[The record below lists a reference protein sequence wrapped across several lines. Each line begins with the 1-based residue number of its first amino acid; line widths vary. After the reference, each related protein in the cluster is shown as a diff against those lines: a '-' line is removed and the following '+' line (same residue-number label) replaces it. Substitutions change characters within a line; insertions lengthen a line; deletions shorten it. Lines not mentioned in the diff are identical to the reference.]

1 MLSRKLRK
9 LGAWILVV
17 CLTFGAVQFPAV
29 EGKAAQSENIAL
41 SATATASSEEA
52 SSVSVG
58 NVVDGDKTSMDSRW
72 GSAISDGPQWV
83 QLAWDE
89 QQTIKNIVIYWERK
103 NIKNY
108 KVQVSDNGDD
118 WETAQEIYS
127 NANFPT
133 VKPETIALEE
143 AVTAKYIRVTI
154 GTILNQGD
162 DTSETAWKTASM
174 YEIEVFSDE
183 IPDNRSKAE
192 KIAAD
197 ISAPTVAS
205 GDKKIAMPEVPSG
218 VSVRFCA
225 DYEQVIDEDGTIYQ
239 PLETK
244 IVKGF
249 YEVTCPES
257 EDEEEGSVAKTAEF
271 TITVPGQ
278 FTDGET
284 ANAKPAVIPELQEW
298 HGTSGDFAAGSLSRI
313 IVGSRE
319 LRDVAEKFAEDY
331 KEVTGL
337 DIEVLTGTKSDA
349 LEGDFYLAL
358 TTAKKGL
365 GKEGY
370 TIEIEQSVCVEAEQ
384 AVGAYWSTR
393 TILQI
398 LKQTNGSIPKGM
410 VRDYPKYEVRG
421 FSLDVGRKPFTLD
434 ALYDFAKNM
443 AWYKMNSFQ
452 VHLSD
457 NLIFHEDYPTL
468 EEAVEQSYAGF
479 RLESGVQNPQQDN
492 QTATSEDVY
501 YTKDEFR
508 TFIQDSRIIGVDIVP
523 EFDMPAHALP
533 FTRAFQQYMTKKAG
547 GGHSYL
553 IEEIDIANPKAREW
567 AKDIWRDYFE
577 GDDPVFDEDMTI
589 HIGTD
594 EYHGTDGQ
602 EGKEL
607 FRQFSDEMI
616 EFVQG
621 TGRKVRMWGSLSN
634 KSGTTPV
641 RSEGVQL
648 NIWNTGYA
656 NPQDMY
662 NLGFDL
668 INTLEGPNYIVP
680 AAGYYNDYINAG
692 NIYQTW
698 QPNVIG
704 NLTASAA
711 DDQMLGA
718 CYAIWHDSVD
728 TRANGIS
735 QYDSFDRFF
744 QPLSAYAARLWGEAE
759 DYMKGDSRDYSAFS
773 QVSAKTGTAPGTDIY
788 GEIDYLTS
796 TIASYD
802 FDNTLTKDSSLNG
815 YDLTGSQ
822 KNVEQVTTEDGKGLK
837 LKGGESYAETPL
849 DLVGSNAVLTMTV
862 KMDADADGEQ
872 ILCESKDEF
881 GTYGTYSFK
890 AVQKNTGKVGFSREG
905 YDYSFNYTLPKN
917 QWVTLQFCSGKD
929 SVALYVNG
937 ELIDNKHY
945 DSNGDLAE
953 TTKGNGTVVISQ
965 NNNPDIYFAN
975 HPTTELSEKLAKT
988 GITKIATMMVPIGRI
1003 GSKTNSFKG
1012 EIESIAVTGT
1022 QELNRD
1028 SLKVSQSEMT
1038 VSACSQANESGN
1050 EGPARFAIDGNPA
1063 TYWHSDWSSDTVI
1076 NDEHHWFEVTLK
1088 NPTVIDTLTYLP
1100 RQDQANGRIYEYSIE
1115 IEKADGTKVTVAD
1128 HESWAD
1134 SSELKEAKFDPV
1146 EAKKVK
1152 LKVHDAKGDGVGK
1165 HATIAELN
1173 LYTPL
1178 EYSASE
1184 LQNEL
1189 DQMKNEYQKEDYTDI
1204 SWKALEEAFETA
1216 EKILSYENS
1225 TQEDYF
1231 YARGLIQ
1238 DVAEKLVSAGNV
1250 DKRVQLQKAVTS
1262 AREKLKLTDD
1272 YTEESLAEL
1281 KDAVNAAQAVLDDE
1295 NASEDALA
1303 KALSDLRKVVLV
1315 PIEDDKDEEEKEEK
1329 KTELEQAI
1337 KAAEEQLK
1345 NSDGYTEDYLEA
1357 LQEALDE
1364 AKSLLT
1370 DKNATL
1376 DQLTKALE
1384 KLNSSLEVSK
1394 EDEKRA
1400 ELTKAVKDFEKQ
1412 LENAG
1417 DYTEESVQALR
1428 DAIKNAN
1435 EVLADKDASL
1445 EQLKKAM
1452 EALESVELV
1461 KKEETDNEELE
1472 AKKKELQNAITA
1484 ANNNLK
1490 NASKYTTASVLALR
1504 TAVFSA
1510 EKLLKEDD
1518 ITVKQLQDA
1527 LDAIAKV
1534 KLVPVPVTTKYY
1546 TVKFVT
1552 DGGTA
1557 IASKQ
1562 VAAGKTVACPAT
1574 PKKAGYTFAGWYTSN
1589 AYTTTYK
1596 FSSPVT
1602 KNITLY
1608 AKWKSLVPAK
1618 DKEYPY
1624 GDVLYKVTVSDAVN
1638 GTVTAYKLNNKKAK
1652 RITIPAVVEIDGYSF
1667 KVTAISPKAFEKAGR
1682 LTNVIIGENVTSI
1695 GSKAFSN
1702 CKKLKN
1708 IKFNSKK
1715 AVKIAAKSLKGTAKN
1730 CKIILSKK
1738 LKKKDFNK
1746 MKISLKKAGI
1756 SKKASIKKK

>member
-1 MLSRKLRK
+1 MFHKRFKQMGVYL
-9 LGAWILVV
+9 LVF
-17 CLTFGAVQFPAV
+17 CMMFTAVQFPSV
-29 EGKAAQSENIAL
+29 YVMAAEAENIAR
-41 SATATASSEEA
+41 SAVPTASSKEA
-52 SSVSVG
+52 ESVRVE
-58 NVVDGDKTSMDSRW
+58 NVVDGDKTSRSSRW
-72 GSAISDGPQWV
+72 GSNISDGPEWV
-83 QLAWDE
+83 QLAWNE
-89 QQTIKNIVIYWERK
+89 QQTIQNIVIYWERK

-108 KVQVSDNGDD
+108 KVQISDNGDD

-133 VKPETIALEE
+133 VTTETITLEE

-162 DTSETAWKTASM
+162 DKSETAWKTASM
-174 YEIEVFSDE
+174 YEIEVFSGE
-183 IPDNRSKAE
+183 IPDDRSEAE
-192 KIAAD
+192 KITAG
-197 ISAPTVAS
+197 ISAPAVNS
-205 GDKKIAMPEVPSG
+205 GDKKIAMPNVPSG

-225 DYEQVIDEDGTIYQ
+225 DYEQVIGEDGTIYQ

-244 IVKGF
+244 TVKGF
-249 YEVTCPES
+249 YEVTCPASES
-257 EDEEEGSVAKTAEF
+257 EEEGSVAKTEEY

-298 HGTSGDFAAGSLSRI
+298 HGTSGDFIVDSASRI
-313 IVGSRE
+313 IVGSSK

-331 KEVTGL
+331 KEIIGL
-337 DIEVLTGTKSDA
+337 DIEVVTGTKSDA

-358 TTAKKGL
+358 TTEKKGL
-365 GKEGY
+365 DKEGY
-370 TIEIEQSVCVEAEQ
+370 TIEIEQSVCIEAEQ
-384 AVGAYWSTR
+384 TVGAYWSTR

-410 VRDYPKYEVRG
+410 VRDYPKYEVRA
-421 FSLDVGRKPFTLD
+421 FSLDVGRKPFTIE

-457 NLIFHEDYPTL
+457 NLIFHEDYPTI
-468 EEAVEQSYAGF
+468 EEAVEKSYAGF

-508 TFIQDSRIIGVDIVP
+508 AFIQDSRIIGVDIVP

-533 FTRAFQQYMTKKAG
+533 FTRAFQQYMTKRAG
-547 GGHSYL
+547 GSHGYL

-567 AKDIWRDYFE
+567 AQDIWKDYFE
-577 GDDPVFDEDMTI
+577 GDNPVFDEDVTI

-616 EFVQG
+616 AFVQES
-621 TGRKVRMWGSLSN
+621 GRTVRMWGSLSN

-692 NIYQTW
+692 HIYNTW

-711 DDQMLGA
+711 DDQILGA

-744 QPLSAYAARLWGEAE
+744 KPLPAYAARLWGEAE

-773 QVSAKTGTAPGTDIY
+773 HVSAKTGTAPGTDIY
-788 GEIDYLTS
+788 GETDYLTS
-796 TIASYD
+796 TIASYN
-802 FDNTLTKDSSLNG
+802 FDNTLTEDSSLNE
-815 YDLTGSQ
+815 YDLTETQ

-862 KMDADADGEQ
+862 KLDADASGEQ

-890 AVQKNTGKVGFSREG
+890 AAQKNTGKVGFSREG

-929 SVALYVNG
+929 SVDLYVNG
-937 ELIDNKHY
+937 ERIDNKHY
-945 DSNGDLAE
+945 DENGDLAE

-975 HPTTELSEKLAKT
+975 HPTTELSEKLSKE
-988 GITKIATMMVPIGRI
+988 GIIKIATMMVPFGRI

-1050 EGPARFAIDGNPA
+1050 EGPARFAIDGNSA
-1063 TYWHSDWSSDTVI
+1063 TYWHSDWSSDTAI
-1076 NDEHHWFEVTLK
+1076 NDEHHWFELTLE

-1134 SSELKEAKFDPV
+1134 SSDLKEAKFDPV

-1152 LKVHDAKGDGVGK
+1152 LKVHDAKGDGNGK
-1165 HATIAELN
+1165 HATIAEIN
-1173 LYTPL
+1173 LYKPL
-1178 EYSASE
+1178 EYSA
-1184 LQNEL
+1184 LQLQTEL
-1189 DQMKNEYQKEDYTDI
+1189 DQMKAEYQKDDYTEI
-1204 SWKALEEAFETA
+1204 SFKVLEEAFEKA

-1238 DVAEKLVSAGNV
+1238 AAAEKLIPAGNV
-1250 DKRVQLQKAVTS
+1250 DKRTQLQKAVTS
-1262 AREKLKLTDD
+1262 AREKLTLTDD

-1281 KDAVNAAQAVLDDE
+1281 ETAVNAAQAVLDDE
-1295 NASEDALA
+1295 NASDDALA

-1315 PIEDDKDEEEKEEK
+1315 PKEDAKDEEEKEKK
-1329 KTELEQAI
+1329 KTELEKAV
-1337 KAAEEQLK
+1337 KAAEEQL
-1345 NSDGYTEDYLEA
+1345 
-1357 LQEALDE
+1357 
-1364 AKSLLT
+1364 
-1370 DKNATL
+1370 
-1376 DQLTKALE
+1376 
-1384 KLNSSLEVSK
+1384 
-1394 EDEKRA
+1394 
-1400 ELTKAVKDFEKQ
+1400 
-1412 LENAG
+1412 ENAA
-1417 DYTEESVQALR
+1417 DYTEESVNALQKAVA
-1428 DAIKNAN
+1428 DAKEVLGDKNAT
-1435 EVLADKDASL
+1435 L
-1445 EQLKKAM
+1445 EQLTTAM
-1452 EALESVELV
+1452 EALESVKLV

-1472 AKKKELQNAITA
+1472 AKKKELQNAITT

-1490 NASKYTTASVLALR
+1490 NASKYTAASVEALKA
-1504 TAVFSA
+1504 AVSSA
-1510 EKLLKEDD
+1510 EALLKKDD

-1527 LDAIAKV
+1527 LAAITKV
-1534 KLVPVPVTTKYY
+1534 KLVPVQVTTKYY
-1546 TVKFVT
+1546 TVKFET
-1552 DGGTA
+1552 LKGTV
-1557 IASKQ
+1557 IAPKT
-1562 VAAGKTVACPAT
+1562 VAAGKTVARPAA
-1574 PKKAGYTFAGWYTSN
+1574 PKKAGYTFVDWYTSLS
-1589 AYTTTYK
+1589 YKEVYK
-1596 FSSPVT
+1596 FGTPVT
-1602 KNITLY
+1602 RDITLY
-1608 AKWKSLVPAK
+1608 AKWKIIDTKPAVPAK
-1618 DKEYPY
+1618 DKLYPY
-1624 GDVLYKVTVSDAVN
+1624 NDVLYKVTVSDAVN

-1652 RITIPAVVEIDGYSF
+1652 SIAIPAMVEIDGYRF
-1667 KVTAISPKAFEKAGR
+1667 KVTAVSPKAFEKASR
-1682 LTNVIIGENVTSI
+1682 LANVIIGENVESI

-1708 IKFNSKK
+1708 IKFNGTK

-1738 LKKKDFNK
+1738 MKKKDFNK
-1746 MKISLKKAGI
+1746 MKTSLKKASI